1 MDVASNGLP
10 GEFALFG
17 EDASRV
23 VLACDPGQLVG
34 IKQIAEKHGLLVDML
49 GETGGAAV
57 EIKVD
62 GRDAISAAVNEL
74 SEVYEAA
81 LERALRTEAA
91 AVAAD

>member
-1 MDVASNGLP
+1 
-10 GEFALFG
+10 
-17 EDASRV
+17 
-23 VLACDPGQLVG
+23 
-34 IKQIAEKHGLLVDML
+34 ML